1 MSIAALRGKALAAAL
16 AAAVLL
22 GLLFSFIEFRYRE
35 YLLEQER
42 AEVRELLES
51 TTITLANAV
60 HRRISLLQGL
70 KAFTETV
77 ALRQAPDR
85 TLDAAFPLFAS
96 GLYSSVAGIRNFVV
110 APGGVNTYVY
120 PLEGNR
126 KAVGHN
132 LLEDKRPQVQEDVR
146 RAIETGRVALSG
158 PYRLR
163 QGGLGLVARV
173 AVFRQERFWGLVSM
187 VMDMPPLLR
196 EAGLAPPPR
205 GFRLALVGHGGMVFL
220 GDPAVLDAQPEA
232 SGVPLP
238 EGKWT
243 LAMLPEP
250 GWRAQIAF
258 PLNVFRI
265 LGAMVVLLGA
275 AVAYLLAFRQGK
287 LRVEVTRRTA
297 ELADA
302 VQRLHM
308 ENERRRNAEQA
319 LQRAKEAA
327 EEASRAKS
335 AFLATMSH
343 EIRTPL
349 NGIMGMQQLLQTTR
363 MSREQAE
370 YVGSALEASRRLTD
384 LLGDILDLSR
394 VESGRMEITRQPF
407 LLRHV
412 LDTARRHFSPVAE
425 KQGLELRLKE
435 ATEISDTLWGDPLRL
450 QQILNNLLGN
460 ALKFTEAGFVEL
472 DVQRLPGPGGQ
483 GVRVL
488 FCVTDTGR
496 GIDEPT
502 LDRLFEP
509 FVQAQSRD
517 AGNQGGV
524 GLGLSIVKRLV
535 RIMGGEVSVLSE
547 PGRGSCFCFSL
558 PFGTDASGGRGL
570 KTDASAPDASAPDA
584 SAPSVTEP
592 DVTAPDEMES
602 AETGSRVADSGGP
615 QVSGDDPLASLPP
628 LRVLAVEDDRI
639 SRLSLVRML
648 EKSGCRV
655 VAVED
660 GEKALERLQA
670 EAFDAV
676 FMDVQMPGL
685 NGMQTT
691 RAIRSGKAGADR
703 SRIPVVALTAHA
715 MTGDRER
722 FLRAGM
728 DHYLSKPLERREL
741 QQIILRL
748 SRGRS

>member
-1 MSIAALRGKALAAAL
+1 
-16 AAAVLL
+16 
-22 GLLFSFIEFRYRE
+22 
-35 YLLEQER
+35 
-42 AEVRELLES
+42 
-51 TTITLANAV
+51 
-60 HRRISLLQGL
+60 
-70 KAFTETV
+70 
-77 ALRQAPDR
+77 
-85 TLDAAFPLFAS
+85 
-96 GLYSSVAGIRNFVV
+96 
-110 APGGVNTYVY
+110 
-120 PLEGNR
+120 
-126 KAVGHN
+126 
-132 LLEDKRPQVQEDVR
+132 
-146 RAIETGRVALSG
+146 
-158 PYRLR
+158 
-163 QGGLGLVARV
+163 
-173 AVFRQERFWGLVSM
+173 
-187 VMDMPPLLR
+187 
-196 EAGLAPPPR
+196 
-205 GFRLALVGHGGMVFL
+205 MVFL

-335 AFLATMSH
+335 AFLAT
-343 EIRTPL
+343 
-349 NGIMGMQQLLQTTR
+349 TR

-370 YVGSALEASRRLTD
+370 YVGSALEASRRLTA

>member
-1 MSIAALRGKALAAAL
+1 
-16 AAAVLL
+16 
-22 GLLFSFIEFRYRE
+22 LLFSFIEFRYRE

-370 YVGSALEASRRLTD
+370 YVGSALEASRRLTA

-535 RIMGGEVSVLSE
+535 LIMGGEVSVLSE

-570 KTDASAPDASAPDA
+570 KPDASASDASAPSVTEPDA

-592 DVTAPDEMES
+592 DASAPSVTEPDASAPDEMES